1 MNRALAR
8 VTLTLLGL
16 LSLLAAKPASAA
28 ETAVAPQA
36 PAADAAATA
45 AAAPAVPAGAEEPAA
60 PVPAGHPAGAAADAG
75 AAAPQDPQALA
86 KALFDQIQQADTYDL
101 TTIERLYLEVM
112 EKAPETD
119 QAQESYWRLSNLYLQ
134 AYDDPKYPEA
144 RALLERFLARYP
156 DSEGVPL
163 VKRRLAFVYEEMK
176 DWPKT
181 VEIYSELF
189 AAPEVPAEALQEYGF
204 SYAQALKNAGR
215 VEEARVWYRRFLEAM
230 QGQDD
235 FRVRVAHEDLKALDG
250 VGGGAPAPAASAGPD
265 VPAAAAEPGGSTV
278 GATAPAPAPV
288 PEATAAQPAPAA
300 PTPAAPT
307 PAAAAPA
314 REAAAP
320 PTPVAPIPPAAA
332 SPAPEIAPAAVPA
345 AAAAPAPGVAPGVE
359 RATQMQRDAA
369 GLQGSGDY
377 VGALQTYRQSL
388 ALRPDPEVAARVK
401 KLEAYLK
408 ARGIDLPPAP

>member
-1 MNRALAR
+1 MNGAPAR

-16 LSLLAAKPASAA
+16 LGLLAAWPAAGA
-28 ETAVAPQA
+28 EPAVAPQA
-36 PAADAAATA
+36 PAADAAAPPA
-45 AAAPAVPAGAEEPAA
+45 AAATPAPAA
-60 PVPAGHPAGAAADAG
+60 AGTSPTTAAPASARPGGAADAG
-75 AAAPQDPQALA
+75 TAAAQDPQALA
-86 KALFDQIQQADTYDL
+86 KALFEQIRQADTYDL

-112 EKAPETD
+112 EKCPETD

-189 AAPEVPAEALQEYGF
+189 AAPEVPPEVLQEYGF

-215 VEEARVWYRRFLEAM
+215 AEEARVWYRRFLEAM

-235 FRVRVAHEDLKALDG
+235 FRVRVAQEDQKALDG
-250 VGGGAPAPAASAGPD
+250 LGDGAPA
-265 VPAAAAEPGGSTV
+265 
-278 GATAPAPAPV
+278 
-288 PEATAAQPAPAA
+288 
-300 PTPAAPT
+300 
-307 PAAAAPA
+307 
-314 REAAAP
+314 
-320 PTPVAPIPPAAA
+320 
-332 SPAPEIAPAAVPA
+332 PA
-345 AAAAPAPGVAPGVE
+345 AAAAPAAPASPPPEIAPTAVPVAAAAPAPAVAPGVE
-359 RATQMQRDAA
+359 RATKLQHDAA

-377 VGALQTYRQSL
+377 MGALQAYRQSL

-408 ARGIDLPPAP
+408 ARGVDLPPAP

>member
-1 MNRALAR
+1 MNGVRAR
-8 VTLTLLGL
+8 VTLPLLGL
-16 LSLLAAKPASAA
+16 LAAWPASAA
-28 ETAVAPQA
+28 EPAVAPQA
-36 PAADAAATA
+36 PAAAAVTPSA
-45 AAAPAVPAGAEEPAA
+45 AAAPPTPGSAGT
-60 PVPAGHPAGAAADAG
+60 ADAG
-75 AAAPQDPQALA
+75 TAAPQDPQALA
-86 KALFDQIQQADTYDL
+86 KALFDQIRQADTYDL

-112 EKAPETD
+112 DKAPETD

-134 AYDDPKYPEA
+134 AYDAPKYPEA

-189 AAPEVPAEALQEYGF
+189 AAPEVPAEVMQEYGF

-235 FRVRVAHEDLKALDG
+235 FRVRVAHEDVKALD
-250 VGGGAPAPAASAGPD
+250 A
-265 VPAAAAEPGGSTV
+265 PGGV
-278 GATAPAPAPV
+278 APAPAP
-288 PEATAAQPAPAA
+288 
-300 PTPAAPT
+300 
-307 PAAAAPA
+307 
-314 REAAAP
+314 EAAAP
-320 PTPVAPIPPAAA
+320 PTPVAP
-332 SPAPEIAPAAVPA
+332 APAAVAPPA
-345 AAAAPAPGVAPGVE
+345 PIPEVAPPAVPVAAAAPGPANAPAVE
-359 RATQMQRDAA
+359 RATQLQRDAA

-377 VGALQTYRQSL
+377 LGALQAYRQSL
-388 ALRPDPEVAARVK
+388 ALRPDPQVVARVK